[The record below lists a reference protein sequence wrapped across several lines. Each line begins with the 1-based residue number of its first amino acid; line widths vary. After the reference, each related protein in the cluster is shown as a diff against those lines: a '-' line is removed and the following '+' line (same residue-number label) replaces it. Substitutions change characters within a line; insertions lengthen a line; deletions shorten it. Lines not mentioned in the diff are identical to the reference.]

1 MTIEVVEASDRSN
14 DQFSFSPDVGRLVCR
29 GDFLY
34 TEYGE
39 VIPRKGSFIRMMPCD
54 RGENYADWSEEHRCT
69 VREAFQA
76 QWRKED
82 AARAAARA
90 EQRARREVLVNQARC
105 KLTDEEFEAVY
116 DKGCEDG
123 RR

>member
-1 MTIEVVEASDRSN
+1 MIEVVEVTDRSN
-14 DQFSFSPDVGRLVCR
+14 DQFCFSPDVGRLVRR
-29 GDFLY
+29 GDFFY

-39 VIPRKGSFIRMMPCD
+39 VIPSRSFVRTMPCEQ
-54 RGENYADWSEEHRCT
+54 GENYADWSEAHRNA

-76 QWRKED
+76 QWRRED
-82 AARAAARA
+82 AARA
-90 EQRARREVLVNQARC
+90 ELRARREALVDQARC

-116 DKGCEDG
+116 DKGYEDG